1 MLCSWRMLRRRRILS
16 PKKAQASQRLD
27 REQGLDACCKLNSGM
42 ILILIV
48 IGTDRAGLDLWT
60 LLRPGGGPWPAH
72 ASLRR
77 SRSRLA
83 APLAE
88 IGVRRQLLRPACRL
102 GAGSIAPAPPGFILI
117 WTGASER
124 PMRVPVRLY
133 HGWCR
138 ACRGGGCP
146 PAVPPV
152 WAGGVIPARR
162 VSGKWTRVRL

>member
-27 REQGLDACCKLNSGM
+27 RQQGLDAGCKLNSGM
-42 ILILIV
+42 IV
-48 IGTDRAGLDLWT
+48 IGTGQAGRDLWIPSH
-60 LLRPGGGPWPAH
+60 PGGGPWPAH
-72 ASLRR
+72 PSLRR
-77 SRSRLA
+77 YRARLA
-83 APLAE
+83 APPAE
-88 IGVRRQLLRPACRL
+88 TGAGRQLLRPACRL
-102 GAGSIAPAPPGFILI
+102 GAGSIAPAPPGLILI

-152 WAGGVIPARR
+152 WAGGVISARR
-162 VSGKWTRVRL
+162 MSGKWTRVRL